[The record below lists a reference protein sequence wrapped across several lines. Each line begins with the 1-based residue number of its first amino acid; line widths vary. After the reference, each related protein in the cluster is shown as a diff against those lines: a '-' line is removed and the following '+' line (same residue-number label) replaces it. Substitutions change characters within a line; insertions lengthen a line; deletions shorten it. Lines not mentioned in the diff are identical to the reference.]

1 MRWMKEREKQQYNI
15 KQNNTI
21 HKTIK
26 PLKLSEKTINNYQTR
41 TCTYRIY
48 QNGNNLCNFRLEQTR
63 KKTARKIKSNVA
75 RFKQNTI
82 RFLIIALSYPKQI
95 KT

>member
-1 MRWMKEREKQQYNI
+1 MKEREKQQYNI

-41 TCTYRIY
+41 TRVRIVY
-48 QNGNNLCNFRLEQTR
+48 
-63 KKTARKIKSNVA
+63 
-75 RFKQNTI
+75 
-82 RFLIIALSYPKQI
+82 I
-95 KT
+95 KTGITYVIFD

>member
-1 MRWMKEREKQQYNI
+1 MFAKFEQFEMDEREREKQQYNI

-63 KKTARKIKSNVA
+63 KKQQEKLNQTLRVLN
-75 RFKQNTI
+75 
-82 RFLIIALSYPKQI
+82 
-95 KT
+95 KTLFDF